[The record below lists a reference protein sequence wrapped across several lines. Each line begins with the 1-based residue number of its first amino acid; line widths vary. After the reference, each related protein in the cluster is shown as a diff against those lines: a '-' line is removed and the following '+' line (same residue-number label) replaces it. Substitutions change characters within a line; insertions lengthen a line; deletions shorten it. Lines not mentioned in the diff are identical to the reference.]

1 LKSVKKNQLES
12 GMGDIHSLQIYIKSK
27 SLVTKIYS
35 LTQNDKK
42 LSRDF
47 GLCDQIRRAAVSVSC
62 NISEGYYRSR
72 KQTKNYLE
80 IASGSTNEVAT
91 LLEIIHEVYLIETKD
106 LQEEYQYLGKQINT
120 FSARF

>member
-1 LKSVKKNQLES
+1 
-12 GMGDIHSLQIYIKSK
+12 MGDIHSLQIYIKSK
-27 SLVTKIYS
+27 SLVTQIYS
-35 LTQNDKK
+35 LIQNNKK

-80 IASGSTNEVAT
+80 IASGSTNEVVT
-91 LLEIIHEVYLIETKD
+91 LLEIINEIYLIETKD
-106 LQEEYQYLGKQINT
+106 LQEEYRYLGKQINA